1 MPEKD
6 KITKNKKARQRLG
19 MVTFYFFFTVFTS
32 NERIH
37 LQIKRLR
44 QSNLNTINFLG
55 YILTVSWGLIPSRFY
70 YLMFDV
76 LAFKTY
82 IKNVYV
88 IYSLMTQG
96 EILNTP
102 IKYVVIV

>member
-19 MVTFYFFFTVFTS
+19 TVTFYFFFTVFTS

-44 QSNLNTINFLG
+44 HSNLNTINFLG

-76 LAFKTY
+76 SAFKTY
-82 IKNVYV
+82 IKNAYV